1 MRSRTLLIAILLHA
15 NTANTTNTLNT
26 GPEHYEHAFSNTSVL
41 EHYQISFLCAHITQ
55 LLHAIGHAFR
65 SRFGGYLGI
74 HLGSPCLGE
83 SLLGGGFCLGESLT
97 EQTPLLHP
105 YLGKE
110 ARRALPPHEHS
121 PDTARTHTEHKSR
134 RKGRK
139 RLKHSR
145 AGKTIGNSRAGNTRE
160 LETQAPGP
168 LTFSAMQQL
177 HDLKHSRAENSSA
190 RHGYHFRHATV
201 TQSEALES
209 WKLKRRAR
217 LRFLPR
223 DSYTI

>member
-1 MRSRTLLIAILLHA
+1 MLYEHWRVFWAPKHAFTSNTANTRSRTLLIAILLHA
-15 NTANTTNTLNT
+15 NTANTTNTPNT

-110 ARRALPPHEHS
+110 ACRALPPHEHS
-121 PDTARTHTEHKSR
+121 PNTARTHSEHKSR

-145 AGKTIGNSRAGNTRE
+145 AGNYRK
-160 LETQAPGP
+160 
-168 LTFSAMQQL
+168 
-177 HDLKHSRAENSSA
+177 LKH
-190 RHGYHFRHATV
+190 
-201 TQSEALES
+201 Q
-209 WKLKRRAR
+209 AR
-217 LRFLPR
+217 LCFLSR

>member
-110 ARRALPPHEHS
+110 ACRALPPHEHS
-121 PDTARTHTEHKSR
+121 PNTARTHSEHKSR

-145 AGKTIGNSRAGNTRE
+145 AGNYRKLKSWKHSRAGN
-160 LETQAPGP
+160 
-168 LTFSAMQQL
+168 
-177 HDLKHSRAENSSA
+177 SSA
-190 RHGYHFRHATV
+190 GPGYVFCRATV
-201 TQSEALES
+201 TQSEALERR
-209 WKLKRRAR
+209 KLKRQAR
-217 LRFLPR
+217 LRFLPC